1 MTMETVSL
9 SRHLPSFQ
17 ALPPMREAIFS
28 TSDAG
33 FFPAGDDDNACTRQD
48 PCAHLDRA
56 NEIAAE
62 GHVHIILDTGDA
74 DAWDT
79 VGEWDGAGAAVQTG
93 RENSAFALV
102 STGCT
107 AADLAAEIP
116 CVVISGA
123 DPTGTEKAIIDCAG
137 HDPAVNSGNTTHGTV
152 DLYGPNAAIYAFENI
167 EFRGC
172 PPNALT
178 NPSPANDIFR
188 VEPGVNFGIKT
199 VRLNTSAP
207 DIQGQSDQLYTTHG
221 NNAIDI
227 GINDLCEV
235 QEDAIAANH
244 ECIRPASQNNFGVYI
259 GGTYINRNDD
269 TAYAFTGGDYTEFVA
284 VDVDAIDLGTAAD
297 ATKQLIAFNP
307 GLSAAQENIRI
318 FVANARVRGWKSGHA
333 NSGFMRPST
342 NVSSDPSNYYIRLF
356 KLSLHDL
363 DGFLKWPG
371 VATNSK
377 IDVVGSNLLI
387 PDLNE
392 YFINAANGGSG
403 NCDQANIVLTNVV
416 SDDDAVTNT
425 VNIEGTDYTSFAA
438 AQTGSQTQSCGFD
451 GTGWTLGV
459 TDSDAAEYAIPTA
472 MICDTAGDCYRSA
485 SGSMQWTLLSSS
497 QVPAFVYGRRVDGFF
512 LDATGTNIG
521 AD

>member
-1 MTMETVSL
+1 MTMETLPL

-28 TSDAG
+28 TNDAG

-56 NEIAAE
+56 NDIIQE

-79 VGEWDGAGAAVQTG
+79 QAEWDGGAVAINPSN
-93 RENSAFALV
+93 ENTAFFV
-102 STGCT
+102 TSTGCT
-107 AADLAAEIP
+107 AADLAAGIP

-137 HDPAVNSGNTTHGTV
+137 HNPAVNSGDTTNGTII
-152 DLYGPNAAIYAFENI
+152 LSGPNAAIYAFENL

-172 PPNALT
+172 PPSALT
-178 NPSPANDIFR
+178 NPTPANDIFR
-188 VEPGVNFGIKT
+188 VEAGVNAGIKS

-207 DIQGQSDQLYTTHG
+207 DIQGQSNQLYTTHG

-227 GINDLCEV
+227 GINDRCEL

-244 ECIRPASQNNFGVYI
+244 ECIRPASTNDFGVYI
-259 GGTYINRNDD
+259 GGSYINRNDD
-269 TAYAFTGGDYTEFVA
+269 TANAFTGSDYTEFVA
-284 VDVDAIDLGTAAD
+284 VDVDAIDLATAASSS
-297 ATKQLIAFNP
+297 KQLIAFNP
-307 GLSAAQENIRI
+307 SVTGSQDNIRI
-318 FVANARVRGWKSGHA
+318 FIANSRVRGWKSGHA

-342 NVSSDPSNYYIRLF
+342 NVASDPSHYYIRLF

-371 VATNSK
+371 VATNSE
-377 IDVVGSNLLI
+377 IDLVGSNLLI

-392 YFINAANGGSG
+392 YFINAANGGAG

-416 SDDDAVTNT
+416 SDDDAVTNN
-425 VNIEGTDYTSFAA
+425 VKIEATNYTDFAA

-459 TDSDAAEYAIPTA
+459 TDSDAAEYAVPTA
-472 MICDTAGDCYRSA
+472 MICDTAGDCYQSG
-485 SGSMQWTLLSSS
+485 SGSMQWTLLPSS

-512 LDATGTNIG
+512 LDATGTHIG